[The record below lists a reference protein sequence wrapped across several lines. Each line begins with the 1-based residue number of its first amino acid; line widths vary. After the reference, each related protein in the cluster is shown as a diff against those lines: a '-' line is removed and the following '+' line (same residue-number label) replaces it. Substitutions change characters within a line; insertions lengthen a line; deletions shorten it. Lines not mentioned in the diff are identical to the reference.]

1 MAISQWDRQAVEADE
16 LLGRADELAE
26 REPGTE
32 PARAAAR
39 QAVRAADAL
48 ALDRG
53 SPADLWRLSQALWRQ
68 ASAFLVS
75 GDMAAAL
82 APARRCW
89 ALSERSLAQFAPT
102 DPGWGEAVGDAVQ
115 RLGVIMPALSG
126 AGRAG
131 EAEQVYQACS
141 AAVARNVVGG
151 PRVRQAQ
158 ARLAVFYLTQAADA
172 YAAARLDGRWERVA
186 DQSYQD
192 LLAGR
197 ETAATLREF
206 AGNGPVE
213 VIEVATTLRMVSRI
227 ETVAGELPQAAASL
241 DEAIGLAET
250 VAARGPGYQALV
262 QGLRAERAGLEP
274 AVSARQSG
282 PAAVRSERGRGWRA
296 GRRNPSA

>member
-1 MAISQWDRQAVEADE
+1 MATSHWDRQAAEADE
-16 LLGRADELAE
+16 LLRRAGELAE

-53 SPADLWRLSQALWRQ
+53 SAADLRRLGQALWRQ

-75 GDMAAAL
+75 GEPAAAL

-89 ALSERSLAQFAPT
+89 VLTERALAQASPT
-102 DPGWGEAVGDAVQ
+102 DAGWGEAVGDAVQ
-115 RLGVIMPALSG
+115 RLGVILPALSG
-126 AGRAG
+126 GGRPG
-131 EAEQVYQACS
+131 EADEVYQACS

-158 ARLAVFYLTQAADA
+158 ARLAVFYLTEAADA
-172 YAAARLDGRWERVA
+172 YAAARLEGRWEQVA
-186 DQSYQD
+186 DQAYLD

-206 AGNGPVE
+206 AGDGPVE

-227 ETVAGELPQAAASL
+227 ATVAGELPQAAATL

-250 VAARGPGYQALV
+250 VAARGPAYRALL
-262 QGLRAERAGLEP
+262 QGLRAEREGLGTVEP
-274 AVSARQSG
+274 AGRAG
-282 PAAVRSERGRGWRA
+282 PEPVRSRRGRGWRA
-296 GRRNPSA
+296 GRRTRLA